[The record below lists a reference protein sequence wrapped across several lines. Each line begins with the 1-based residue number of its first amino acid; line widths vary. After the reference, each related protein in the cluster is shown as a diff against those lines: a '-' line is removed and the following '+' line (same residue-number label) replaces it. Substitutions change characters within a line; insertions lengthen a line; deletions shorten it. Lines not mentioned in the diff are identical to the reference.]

1 MIYLVNFT
9 RWVMLIKKVFLG
21 LTLIITMFVS
31 LDTQLQAA
39 QNSHADMGNNH
50 AKNGNYSQALSSL
63 NTAIQKDPSSARSY
77 KLRGHVYYA
86 MGDYSKALADLD
98 YVVHL
103 VADSANALAD
113 RAIVHSVMGNHG
125 LALAD
130 IERALALKP
139 TSSFAESVRKEIL
152 ERARR

>member
-1 MIYLVNFT
+1 M
-9 RWVMLIKKVFLG
+9 
-21 LTLIITMFVS
+21 S
-31 LDTQLQAA
+31 LNKTFSVLATIFALLACQGIHLQAA
-39 QNSHADMGNNH
+39 QNLHADLGNQH
-50 AKNGNYSQALSSL
+50 AKSGNYSQALASL
-63 NTAIQKDPSSARSY
+63 TAAIQTEPNSARSY

-103 VADSANALAD
+103 LPDSANAFAD
-113 RAIVHSVMGNHG
+113 RAIIHSVMGNHG
-125 LALAD
+125 LALGD

-139 TSSFAESVRKEIL
+139 TSTFAEAVRKEIL